1 MLGLSKKI
9 IQPLTSLTLLTL
21 MTVTCPSAGMA
32 QLPATK
38 VADPVNRDTKRA
50 QPEVA
55 YSLGSGDRIR
65 IDILQVPQYSGEH
78 EVLVNGSLNLPQV
91 GSVSVQGM
99 TLKQAAEKIAAQ
111 YESAR
116 ILRKPRVT
124 VSLVTPRPLKIGIA
138 GEVNRPGSYT
148 MTLEGS
154 QFPTLTRALEIA
166 GGITQAA
173 DLRNAQVRRP
183 QRSGSEQ
190 VLNVDLWQLLQ
201 TGDLRNDI
209 TLRDGDTIFIPT
221 TTNIHLAEG
230 RQLAAASFSVD
241 RVQPINIA
249 ILGEVREPGTHTVTG
264 EGGPGGLPTVTQAIE
279 VAGGIKP
286 LADISRI
293 QIRRSTKTGSEQTI
307 EVDLMELLQAADLQ
321 QDLILQDGDAIF
333 IPTAT
338 DINLAEISQLR
349 TASFA
354 PDETQPLNVAIIGEV
369 FRPGPHTVTG
379 SARTGEAG
387 IPGAT
392 NDAGSLPT
400 VTRAIQVAGGI
411 KPLADIRQIQIRRF
425 TSTGSEKTIEIDL
438 WKLLQA
444 GDLSQDIV
452 LQEGD
457 TIFVPTATELDLAE
471 ATQIAAAS
479 FSPDTIRVN
488 VVGEIKNPG
497 IIEIPPNTPLN
508 QALLAAGGFTN
519 RSNSGSAELIRL
531 NPNGTVSRQK
541 VSLNFNQ
548 GVNEKTNPPL
558 RNNDVLI
565 VGRNA
570 GASISDTLGTILSPL
585 GSFLS
590 IFTIPDRVIRS
601 F

>member
-1 MLGLSKKI
+1 MLGSSKKI
-9 IQPLTSLTLLTL
+9 IQPLTSITLLTL

-38 VADPVNRDTKRA
+38 VADPVSRDTKRA

-99 TLKQAAEKIAAQ
+99 TLKQAAEKIATQ

-249 ILGEVREPGTHTVTG
+249 VLGEVREPGTHTVTA

-307 EVDLMELLQAADLQ
+307 EVDLMELLQTADLQ

-338 DINLAEISQLR
+338 NINLAEISQLR

-354 PDETQPLNVAIIGEV
+354 PDETQPLNVAVIGEV

-392 NDAGSLPT
+392 SDAGNLPT
-400 VTRAIQVAGGI
+400 VTKAIQVAGGI

-444 GDLSQDIV
+444 GDLSQDLV

-457 TIFVPTATELDLAE
+457 TIFVPTATELNLAE

-497 IIEIPPNTPLN
+497 VIEVPPNTPLN

-531 NPNGTVSRQK
+531 NPNGTVSRQE
-541 VSLNFNQ
+541 VSLNFDQ

-558 RNNDVLI
+558 RNNDVVI

-590 IFTIPDRVIRS
+590 IFTFPVRVIRS